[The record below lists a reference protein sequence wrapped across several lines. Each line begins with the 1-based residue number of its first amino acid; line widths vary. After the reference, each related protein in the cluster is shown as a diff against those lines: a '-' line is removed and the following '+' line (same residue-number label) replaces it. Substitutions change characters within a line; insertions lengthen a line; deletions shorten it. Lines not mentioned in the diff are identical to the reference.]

1 MKKLFLILL
10 ILPIGLLADDWIFSV
25 ENTTMVALFK
35 NDSYIDL
42 LRLAFLVGGFFVFAK
57 GVLAA
62 WEGSASA
69 NMLSPYGKYLAV
81 GVALLTLIFSK
92 TSTLWTEA
100 KELPTYCPGAPTGPP
115 ATTAFSVELP
125 SVLAYVFKVTNTIG
139 TELTYIAEA

>member
-25 ENTTMVALFK
+25 ENTTMVTAYFNIFNAIAALFK

-42 LRLAFLVGGFFVFAK
+42 LRLTFLIGGFFVFAK

-69 NMLSPYGKYLAV
+69 NMLSPYGKYLAI
-81 GVALLTLIFSK
+81 GVALLTLIFSQ
-92 TSTLWTEA
+92 TSTLWIEA
-100 KELPTYCPGAPTGPP
+100 KELPTYCP
-115 ATTAFSVELP
+115 
-125 SVLAYVFKVTNTIG
+125 I
-139 TELTYIAEA
+139 

>member
-10 ILPIGLLADDWIFSV
+10 ILPIGLLADDWIFTV
-25 ENTTMVALFK
+25 ENTTMVKAYFNIFNAIAALFQ
-35 NDSYIDL
+35 NDNYIDL

-81 GVALLTLIFSK
+81 GVALLTLIFSSIPLANLYIILFRLN
-92 TSTLWTEA
+92 TGFASCITL
-100 KELPTYCPGAPTGPP
+100 
-115 ATTAFSVELP
+115 
-125 SVLAYVFKVTNTIG
+125 
-139 TELTYIAEA
+139 